1 MLSSIFTR
9 NPLWQQKLSFAL
21 RQYSNAPLSDPT
33 QSPSASQSSSPS
45 TSSSCY
51 TCNVTP
57 AAALDLA
64 MIPENDEGFKN
75 LCDELRKNDITKA
88 PTNTTITSFFLGN
101 NTLTQNSS
109 QPLSSIFQCFPQL
122 KIVDLGRNRFGQ
134 RMASQCKIQNTIG
147 DAISALQH
155 LHTNQNLQEL
165 GLSGLSI
172 GKSGVVHVVNI
183 MKSCKTLRVLDLGD
197 NLIGDEGAELIAKA
211 LESAA
216 SLSCLIVGRNGIGA
230 RGIASLV
237 RGAAKH
243 PKLRLDVRGNYVGKD
258 FKEIVESIK
267 SGPSLDEI
275 DLSACGLGEA
285 EEVFWSSLKG
295 IDSLPKSLILEANG
309 FDDRCVGALTSAI
322 SSSQISSLNLARNF
336 FTDVGGD
343 AVIKILSKNT
353 KIIHADMEGNR
364 ISDSILVGLSSVL
377 ESNQAKS
384 KTTPPI
390 TQWKPARKQ
399 SGGATPPIADVTLP
413 LNIAPPAEEEEEK
426 RLAAERQSTREAE
439 GEAIKIL
446 LDKSHTHTIR
456 KKKHKHRKDKELP
469 PPPPRPNA
477 NAPPKQDSGYFLSPS
492 ISSIVS
498 ESISASSLK
507 PGISHPVAPPAS
519 IPAAPPAPAPAPA
532 PAPPALPALPSVP
545 SVPCV
550 PPPAVPC
557 APPLPPVPPP
567 PLPVP
572 SLPVPPLPVP
582 SQSAMS
588 PHEKRLSMKPLPPP
602 PQTKSLPL
610 PPPPPRKN
618 SGSIN
623 PEQITEH

>member
-364 ISDSILVGLSSVL
+364 ISDSILVGLSSVI

-384 KTTPPI
+384 KTAPPP
-390 TQWKPARKQ
+390 TQTKSKRK
-399 SGGATPPIADVTLP
+399 SNGDSTSPPPSADVTLP

-426 RLAAERQSTREAE
+426 RLAAERQSTRAAE
-439 GEAIKIL
+439 GQAIKKL

-456 KKKHKHRKDKELP
+456 KKKHEHRKEKSTSELP
-469 PPPPRPNA
+469 PPPPR
-477 NAPPKQDSGYFLSPS
+477 
-492 ISSIVS
+492 SSDKTPTS
-498 ESISASSLK
+498 ESNT
-507 PGISHPVAPPAS
+507 
-519 IPAAPPAPAPAPA
+519 
-532 PAPPALPALPSVP
+532 
-545 SVPCV
+545 
-550 PPPAVPC
+550 
-557 APPLPPVPPP
+557 PPP
-567 PLPVP
+567 PKEPK
-572 SLPVPPLPVP
+572 SD
-582 SQSAMS
+582 
-588 PHEKRLSMKPLPPP
+588 KRNS
-602 PQTKSLPL
+602 TKTI
-610 PPPPPRKN
+610 PPPPPP
-618 SGSIN
+618 SPAS
-623 PEQITEH
+623 Q